1 MNPIDLV
8 NTLQGSD
15 STFSFSTGNTLP
27 LAARPWGMHH
37 WTLQSHDS
45 NWRFHP
51 RHRHTQGIRLT
62 HQPSP
67 WIGDYGSV
75 TLLPFT
81 GEPAGSIEQA
91 QSGCRPEENVAL
103 PDYLRVRLLRYR
115 VTMEMAPSERGAVF
129 AITFPMEARARLGFW
144 FDGHH
149 EWSVDRAGNLVGV
162 SRNHVGGV
170 SEGFGLHLAGR
181 FSVVPCDSRKT
192 DTGGFVTFPAGTSRV
207 ELRLAGSFVS
217 AELAALHLERELAGL
232 SFDAVREATA
242 AAWNELLGRISIEAE
257 NRNMAVTFTS
267 CLYRALLFPRQL
279 GEPDATGK
287 TVHYSPYDGAVHDG
301 PLSADNGFWDT
312 FRTVYPLLALAY
324 PDHLGPILDGWLSAC
339 REAGWSPKWASPGLR
354 DCMIGTHFDVIVA
367 DAIVKGIDNWD
378 AGSAFRFLERN
389 ATEPSDDGRFGRRG
403 LDDYDRLGYVPSDRV
418 PYSVSRTMDFAYNDF
433 CVATV
438 ARRMGRPELA
448 AKLFARA
455 GSWRNVFDSEVGF
468 MRARTS
474 AGGWEGTFSEFRWGE
489 GYIEGG
495 AWQHTF
501 NVPHDPAGLA
511 GFFGG
516 PEGLCERLDA
526 MLATPPHYEIGNYP
540 HEIHEMTEMAAVDFG
555 QYAHSNQPVH
565 NFLFLYSLCGQPE
578 KTEYWVHRV
587 ANELYG
593 PDRFPGD
600 EDNGEMAAWY
610 VFACLGIYPFCPG
623 TPEYVRF
630 PGVARSATVR
640 VPGHQEIT
648 LTREG
653 AAIASTP
660 IITHEELLSAN
671 GRSAG

>member
-8 NTLQGSD
+8 NTLQGTD

-37 WTLQSHDS
+37 WTLQSHAS

-81 GEPAGSIEQA
+81 GDPAGSIDLA
-91 QSGCRPEENVAL
+91 QSGCRPEDTVAR

-115 VTMEMAPSERGAVF
+115 VVMEMTPSERGAVF
-129 AITFPMEARARLGFW
+129 TFEFPPDAVPRLGFW
-144 FDGHH
+144 FDGDH
-149 EWSVDRAGNLVGV
+149 EWTVDRAGELTAV
-162 SRNHVGGV
+162 SQDHSGGV
-170 SEGFGLHLAGR
+170 SEGFGLRLVGR
-181 FSVVPCDSRKT
+181 FSVVPCDARKT
-192 DTGGFVTFPAGTSRV
+192 GAGGFVTFPAGTTHV

-217 AELAALHLERELAGL
+217 GELATLHLERELAGR
-232 SFDAVREATA
+232 SFQAVRDATA
-242 AAWNELLGRISIEAE
+242 AAWNELLGRITIEAE
-257 NRNMAVTFTS
+257 DRDMAVTFAS

-279 GEPDATGK
+279 GEPDASGRI
-287 TVHYSPYDGAVHDG
+287 VHYSPYDGGLHEG

-324 PDHLGPILDGWLSAC
+324 PDHLARILDGWVSAC

-354 DCMIGTHFDVIVA
+354 DCMIGTHFDAIVA
-367 DAIVKGIDNWD
+367 DAVVKGIDNWD
-378 AGSAFRFLERN
+378 ASGAFRFLERN

-403 LDDYDRLGYVPSDRV
+403 LHDYDRLGYVPSDRV
-418 PYSVSRTMDFAYNDF
+418 PHAVSRTMDFAYNDF

-438 ARRMGRPELA
+438 AERMGKPELA

-455 GSWRNVFDSEVGF
+455 VSWRNVFDPEVGF
-468 MRARTS
+468 MRARTA
-474 AGGWEGTFSEFRWGE
+474 AGDWDGEFSEFCWEE

-495 AWQHTF
+495 AWQHSF

-511 GFFGG
+511 GLFGG
-516 PEGLCERLDA
+516 KEALCRKLDA
-526 MLATPPHYEIGNYP
+526 MLSAPPHYEVGSYP
-540 HEIHEMTEMAAVDFG
+540 QEIHEMTEMAAVDFG

-565 NFLFLYSLCGQPE
+565 NYLFLYALCGQPG
-578 KTEYWVHRV
+578 KTEHWVHRV

-623 TPEYVRF
+623 SPEYVRF
-630 PGVARSATVR
+630 PGVARSATLR
-640 VPGHQEIT
+640 VPGRQPLT
-648 LTREG
+648 LTRAAAARLATPLVTHADLLG
-653 AAIASTP
+653 A
-660 IITHEELLSAN
+660 
-671 GRSAG
+671 